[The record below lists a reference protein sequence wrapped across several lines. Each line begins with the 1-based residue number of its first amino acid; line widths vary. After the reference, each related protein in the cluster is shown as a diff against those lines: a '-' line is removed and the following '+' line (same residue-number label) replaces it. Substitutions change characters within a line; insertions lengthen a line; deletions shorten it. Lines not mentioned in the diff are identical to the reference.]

1 MSLKEKSIS
10 SMLWALAERFGTQ
23 GTSFIVSIILTR
35 VLLPADFGLI
45 GMIAIFMTM
54 GYSLIDSGLS
64 SSLIRTKNASQIDY
78 STVFFINIIGSLLIY
93 ALIYLTAPL
102 IAKFYNQVVL
112 VDLIRVYSIGF
123 IITAFTAIQQTRLTK
138 ELNFKVQLFIGMPS
152 IVISGIFGIIM
163 AHNGFG
169 VWSLVYMYL
178 INQILSSIQF
188 WWVSKWTPSFIFDFD
203 VLQKH
208 LNFGYKITLSGL
220 LNTLFSNIH
229 HVIIGRMYSVDL
241 LGFYTRSIM
250 LKKYPVTNLSSA
262 LNKVTFPLFS
272 QIQDDPIRLKKAYKK
287 LMQLV
292 VFIVAP
298 MMIGAAVLAEPLFIT
313 LFTEKW
319 VPAVPFFQIMCISGI
334 LYPLH
339 SYNLNI
345 LKVFG
350 RSDLFL
356 KLEVVKKGILLIT
369 VAMTMWWGIIP
380 MLIGQVI
387 DSYLAYWINSRYSGK
402 FINYP
407 AKEQLSDVIGSF
419 VLAIVM
425 GGLIFLLDLFIFK
438 NQHDLLRVILG
449 FLIGA
454 TSYYLMSKSFKIE
467 AFFEMQLIM
476 KSKIKRFR

>member
-1 MSLKEKSIS
+1 
-10 SMLWALAERFGTQ
+10 
-23 GTSFIVSIILTR
+23 
-35 VLLPADFGLI
+35 
-45 GMIAIFMTM
+45 
-54 GYSLIDSGLS
+54 
-64 SSLIRTKNASQIDY
+64 
-78 STVFFINIIGSLLIY
+78 
-93 ALIYLTAPL
+93 
-102 IAKFYNQVVL
+102 
-112 VDLIRVYSIGF
+112 
-123 IITAFTAIQQTRLTK
+123 
-138 ELNFKVQLFIGMPS
+138 
-152 IVISGIFGIIM
+152 
-163 AHNGFG
+163 
-169 VWSLVYMYL
+169 
-178 INQILSSIQF
+178 
-188 WWVSKWTPSFIFDFD
+188 
-203 VLQKH
+203 
-208 LNFGYKITLSGL
+208 
-220 LNTLFSNIH
+220 
-229 HVIIGRMYSVDL
+229 
-241 LGFYTRSIM
+241 M

>member
-1 MSLKEKSIS
+1 
-10 SMLWALAERFGTQ
+10 
-23 GTSFIVSIILTR
+23 
-35 VLLPADFGLI
+35 
-45 GMIAIFMTM
+45 
-54 GYSLIDSGLS
+54 
-64 SSLIRTKNASQIDY
+64 
-78 STVFFINIIGSLLIY
+78 
-93 ALIYLTAPL
+93 
-102 IAKFYNQVVL
+102 
-112 VDLIRVYSIGF
+112 
-123 IITAFTAIQQTRLTK
+123 
-138 ELNFKVQLFIGMPS
+138 VQLFIRMPS